1 MLDNSDINTIP
12 ETLGYS
18 QLYQENQVDENF
30 GPLLQREMY
39 IGNTPCNSQ
48 HGLREEEDDNDNDEN
63 KEVVNKKGYTQLSSE
78 LKQARFLI
86 AESEKELSSL
96 FQAYVDL
103 LGAESEIVDNGDRA
117 LSTFLQSK
125 NEGKGYD
132 AVVLDTHLK
141 GKKGLEVAKKIHEK
155 DSSQKIILVTTS
167 MKEQLPKEELQYAA
181 VREKDI
187 LVMPFELASLSKLLI
202 NSTSAP

>member
-1 MLDNSDINTIP
+1 
-12 ETLGYS
+12 
-18 QLYQENQVDENF
+18 
-30 GPLLQREMY
+30 
-39 IGNTPCNSQ
+39 
-48 HGLREEEDDNDNDEN
+48 
-63 KEVVNKKGYTQLSSE
+63 
-78 LKQARFLI
+78 
-86 AESEKELSSL
+86 
-96 FQAYVDL
+96 
-103 LGAESEIVDNGDRA
+103 
-117 LSTFLQSK
+117 
-125 NEGKGYD
+125 
-132 AVVLDTHLK
+132 LDTHLK

>member
-1 MLDNSDINTIP
+1 MVFVKKEKEKVVMMITKIK
-12 ETLGYS
+12 
-18 QLYQENQVDENF
+18 NF
-30 GPLLQREMY
+30 L
-39 IGNTPCNSQ
+39 T
-48 HGLREEEDDNDNDEN
+48 
-63 KEVVNKKGYTQLSSE
+63 KKGYSHLSSE

-96 FQAYVDL
+96 FQAYLDL

-117 LSTFLQSK
+117 LSTYFECK

-141 GKKGLEVAKKIHEK
+141 GKKGLEMAKKIHEE

-167 MKEQLPKEELQYAA
+167 MKEQLPKEELQYTAI
-181 VREKDI
+181 REKDI

-202 NSTSAP
+202 TNTSIS

>member
-1 MLDNSDINTIP
+1 MNTIS
-12 ETLGYS
+12 EILGYS
-18 QLYQENQVDENF
+18 QLHHENQSSENF
-30 GPLLQREMY
+30 DRHLQTETY
-39 IGNTPCNSQ
+39 LGDTHNTQ
-48 HGLREEEDDNDNDEN
+48 HGFAEEEDDKDNDEN
-63 KEVVNKKGYTQLSSE
+63 KEFVNKKGYTELSSE

>member
-1 MLDNSDINTIP
+1 MNTIP
-12 ETLGYS
+12 EILGYS
-18 QLYQENQVDENF
+18 QLHQENRANKNF
-30 GPLLQREMY
+30 DRHLQRETY
-39 IGNTPCNSQ
+39 AGDTRRNTQYS
-48 HGLREEEDDNDNDEN
+48 LREEEADDDDEN
-63 KEVVNKKGYTQLSSE
+63 KKVVNKKGYCHPSSE

-96 FQAYVDL
+96 FQAYLDL

-117 LSTFLQSK
+117 LSTFFECI

-155 DSSQKIILVTTS
+155 NSSQKIILVTTS
-167 MKEQLPKEELQYAA
+167 MKEQLPKEELQNTAI
-181 VREKDI
+181 REKDI

-202 NSTSAP
+202 NSTSMP